1 MEKKI
6 VAILVTTG
14 LLSIAGAVMAGEQP
28 SWEHNSSTI
37 TVTVLSGMPVIEWY
51 DLTDSAGVSKLDA
64 KVDVGTVYNFTVR
77 INDTNGW
84 SDIQYV
90 NITAWYDNGTE
101 TTTYNQSN
109 NLGGNLNMFLQYENT
124 TGNAVWSMLWPTS
137 GEAILGTCTETVID
151 ANTHNLT
158 FNFTPVNQTRW
169 APGPGGGGWTD
180 GPGFNDANSWNFEI
194 NATDGTNYDSKKDEY
209 GIYRYTN
216 VVVSENWVGAGGVPP
231 GDSTDTNLI
240 AIYYSS
246 NYNFN
251 LTIWFVCNLTNESNN
266 DKILIEN
273 NVMIYAVGDLSD
285 GYFAGVGEANK
296 KYIWMNKPHDKDNVS
311 ACVEV
316 KFKVKVPLGTLSG
329 VYSTADNYE
338 SDPGGNGMRIQV
350 VQPLT

>member
-1 MEKKI
+1 MRKKI
-6 VAILVTTG
+6 IAILV
-14 LLSIAGAVMAGEQP
+14 LVSLINIAGVVTATDIGSV
-28 SWEHNSSTI
+28 EHSSSTL
-37 TVTVLSGMPVIEWY
+37 TVTVTGAEPTIEWY
-51 DLTDSAGVSKLDA
+51 NFTDFTGASKLDA
-64 KVDVGTVYNFTVR
+64 KVDVGSVYNFTVR

-84 SDIQYV
+84 SDIEYV
-90 NITAWYDNGTE
+90 NITAWYDNGNDLTDNYNTTE
-101 TTTYNQSN
+101 
-109 NLGGNLNMFLQYENT
+109 GANLNMFLQYKNT
-124 TGNAVWSMLWPTS
+124 TGNAEWSMLWPTS

-169 APGPGGGGWTD
+169 APGPGGGWTD

-216 VVVSENWVGAGGVPP
+216 VVVSENWVGAGGVMP

-251 LTIWFVCNLTNESNN
+251 LTIWFVCNLTNQSNN

-316 KFKVKVPLGTLSG
+316 KFKVHVPLGTLSG
-329 VYSTADNYE
+329 EYSTADNYE